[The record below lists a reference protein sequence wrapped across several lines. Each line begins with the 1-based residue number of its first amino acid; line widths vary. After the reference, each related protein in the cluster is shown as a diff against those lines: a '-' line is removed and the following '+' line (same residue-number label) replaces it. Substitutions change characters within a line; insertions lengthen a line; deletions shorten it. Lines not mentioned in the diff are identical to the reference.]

1 MTLEIQV
8 LSWDIYKQCDGLD
21 RLMASKPSSLSW
33 DRYKQ
38 CDGLD
43 RLMASKPS
51 SLDNWISTQIFALNQ
66 NVELFLAV

>member
-8 LSWDIYKQCDGLD
+8 L
-21 RLMASKPSSLSW
+21 AW

-51 SLDNWISTQIFALNQ
+51 SLDNWISNEIFALNQ